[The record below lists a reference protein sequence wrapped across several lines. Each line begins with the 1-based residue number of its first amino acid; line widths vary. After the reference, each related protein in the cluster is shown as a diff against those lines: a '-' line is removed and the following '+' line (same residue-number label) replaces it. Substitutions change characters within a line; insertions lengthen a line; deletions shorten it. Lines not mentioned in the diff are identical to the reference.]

1 MLSSSTKKRL
11 GVALVAA
18 TTLCGAAFSAGAKAD
33 PKQYTALVGVGSD
46 TVQDVFN
53 AFANGYNDGTAD
65 HLPIQSS
72 VGTGSRQVVSFNA
85 LNPINAAD
93 TCITGKLNGPTF
105 DRPNGSGA
113 GQKALSRAIDG
124 TKWGSAACGGPVDV
138 SGQVDF
144 GRSSSGSSNLTATD
158 LTFVPFGRD
167 ALSFAYYKMGN
178 TVPAVTSLTK
188 AQLASLFTTGP
199 QTIGGVWIVPCGIQ
213 SGSGTYKF
221 WNKALGSISSVS
233 EASATADCNALFPSN
248 GLSGRAEENNGQ
260 ALKDRGDTWYATNS
274 GAHPDAQVIIGFS
287 AAAFIAKSNGVAPGT
302 PPAGVGIGSIS
313 NNGSAVDIGS
323 PVTGTAPT
331 LTPNATFFNDTTF
344 GRKVYTVWQTSV
356 LTGLGNDDIK
366 SLVVGTGSA
375 VCSATTTIEKFG
387 FLSLGADCGT
397 TTETGPLVA
406 GQTN

>member
-1 MLSSSTKKRL
+1 
-11 GVALVAA
+11 
-18 TTLCGAAFSAGAKAD
+18 
-33 PKQYTALVGVGSD
+33 
-46 TVQDVFN
+46 
-53 AFANGYNDGTAD
+53 
-65 HLPIQSS
+65 
-72 VGTGSRQVVSFNA
+72 
-85 LNPINAAD
+85 
-93 TCITGKLNGPTF
+93 
-105 DRPNGSGA
+105 
-113 GQKALSRAIDG
+113 
-124 TKWGSAACGGPVDV
+124 
-138 SGQVDF
+138 
-144 GRSSSGSSNLTATD
+144 
-158 LTFVPFGRD
+158 
-167 ALSFAYYKMGN
+167 
-178 TVPAVTSLTK
+178 
-188 AQLASLFTTGP
+188 
-199 QTIGGVWIVPCGIQ
+199 
-213 SGSGTYKF
+213 
-221 WNKALGSISSVS
+221 
-233 EASATADCNALFPSN
+233 
-248 GLSGRAEENNGQ
+248 
-260 ALKDRGDTWYATNS
+260 
-274 GAHPDAQVIIGFS
+274 VIIGFS